1 MRLVSDTTFTFH
13 EKQNEVAE
21 SSEGI
26 NKRWNYIYYI
36 LEEKKKH
43 FYRNRTMTFANNAMC
58 RLLQIKG
65 LSVKKNKLEYFR
77 IIFQY

>member
-21 SSEGI
+21 SSEDI

-36 LEEKKKH
+36 LEEKK
-43 FYRNRTMTFANNAMC
+43 NTFTETE
-58 RLLQIKG
+58 Q
-65 LSVKKNKLEYFR
+65 
-77 IIFQY
+77 